1 MRVAAAC
8 LVVVMGCV
16 PEMAEQS
23 QTLDLAFPVGG
34 LVRNTAVQAQRPFT
48 TPSCRNV
55 RPRDPQSGRDRGGA
69 RPMLEKAYLQQLESG
84 AAIRLLHPFRA
95 SSTARSLVDPFDG
108 SALSSAWTQWSGDA
122 TGYLV
127 TSGEVRSTNTSAQA
141 WRRLPAAFDDTAP
154 WTFEMDVIRNQQAN
168 YYVLWQRDN
177 TSSSFAFSTGYY
189 VRLSYDPNYN
199 ITGGVTVILL
209 RSGSV
214 VSSVPFTDI
223 IASGSSVTVRIE
235 VDPGTSVKVY
245 YGGSLKIN
253 EAHTTSAN
261 KYVGFGFL
269 AQGAFAARYSEFRM
283 YYTATGTAAQEF
295 LLVGV
300 NGDFYVNNAEG
311 GLDAA
316 TSVETA
322 PAATDEL
329 QACEHLGK
337 IYVVNCAEPQ
347 YYNSADNTSKNWA
360 DDVTAGSLPASPT
373 IICQWRGRIVLGDGT
388 NVWYMSR
395 IDDPFDWDFGATDL
409 DPARAIAGTS
419 SDSAILGEVITALIP
434 FSNDYLIMGCP
445 DSLWMLVGNPASGGS
460 FVNLSQTI
468 GVVSAQAWCI
478 TPDNTLVW
486 LSQYGVYE
494 YAPGGAVQPVSTRV
508 LPRELQN
515 TNPVEVLT
523 LMRFDVYENGVYL
536 YQSRISGGSMQSW
549 FIDWT
554 NRGFWP
560 DDQLASQYATAICA
574 YDSYAA
580 SGSKVLIGGAD
591 GYVRRHSDSATSD
604 DGQTV
609 TSEVYLGPFMLGS
622 RLYDGSLDQ
631 LSAVLADGSG
641 DVDWEVRVGET
652 AEAAIDATA
661 RASGTWTAGRNTLER
676 PRIRGAYGVVVLSSD
691 TAWAMEELTAV
702 RTARGR
708 IRQ

>member
-1 MRVAAAC
+1 MSQ
-8 LVVVMGCV
+8 LTPVML
-16 PEMAEQS
+16 P
-23 QTLDLAFPVGG
+23 FPSGG
-34 LVRNTAVQAQRPFT
+34 LARRLGYQAQGGAT
-48 TPSCRNV
+48 TPDCNNV
-55 RPRDPQSGRDRGGA
+55 RWRDSGTGRLRGGS
-69 RPMLEKAYLQQLESG
+69 RPGLVKAFQAQLESG
-84 AAIRLLHPFRA
+84 ADIRLLQPFRA
-95 SSTARSLVDPFDG
+95 SSTARSLTDPFDG

-127 TSGEVRSTNTSAQA
+127 TSGEVRSTNTSTQA

-235 VDPGTSVKVY
+235 VVPGTSVKVY

-283 YYTATGTAAQEF
+283 YYAATGTAAQEF
-295 LLVGV
+295 LLIGV

-337 IYVVNCAEPQ
+337 VYIVNCTEPQ
-347 YYNSADNTSKNWA
+347 YYNSADNTSKDWT
-360 DDVTAGSLPASPT
+360 DDVTAGTLPTAPT
-373 IICQWRGRIVLGDGT
+373 LICQWRGRIVLGDGT

-395 IDDPFDWDFGATDL
+395 IDDPLDWDFAASDL

-478 TPDNTLVW
+478 TPDNTLVF
-486 LSQYGVYE
+486 LSRYGVYLVV
-494 YAPGGAVQPVSTRV
+494 PGSRPVPLSQDI

-515 TNPVEVLT
+515 VDPAAYLVL
-523 LMRFDVYENGVYL
+523 MEFDTYDNGVHL
-536 YQSRISGGSMQSW
+536 FLTPKSGGTAQHW
-549 FIDWT
+549 FIDWSAKA
-554 NRGFWP
+554 FWP
-560 DDQLASQYATAICA
+560 CTYSENHQPLALCA
-574 YDSYAA
+574 YDSFAG
-580 SGSKVLIGGAD
+580 SGSKVLLGGGD
-591 GYVRRHSDSATSD
+591 GYVRRHSDGAADDDGTTLSSHVVIGPFPVGNTLEYGRFDEMDAILSD
-604 DGQTV
+604 DSGTV
-609 TSEVYLGPFMLGS
+609 S
-622 RLYDGSLDQ
+622 
-631 LSAVLADGSG
+631 
-641 DVDWEVRVGET
+641 WEVRAGLT
-652 AEAAIDATA
+652 HYEALNATA
-661 RASGTWTAGRNTLER
+661 RKTGSFLAGRNPTRHVHL
-676 PRIRGAYGVVVLSSD
+676 RGPSLALKLSS
-691 TAWAMEELTAV
+691 TTKWALEQISGMATLL
-702 RTARGR
+702 GR
-708 IRQ
+708 IRMYS